1 MKLQLALDD
10 ITLEEAMELVANVR
24 DYVDIIEVGT
34 PMVMEYG
41 MAPVRELKK
50 RFPDKKVLADLKI
63 MDAGKYESEIA
74 FKAGADYITVL
85 GVTDDGTIE
94 GCVEAA
100 RAHRGLV
107 VADMICVKDAE
118 ERIRRL
124 EELGIDILSV
134 HTGVDQQAAG
144 RTPLDDLIVMRRA
157 VTAAEISVAGG
168 ISAETL
174 PAYLEYKP
182 EIVIVG
188 SGITHAE
195 DPRKVAEKIYKIVR
209 YGINRKKYFVN

>member
-50 RFPDKKVLADLKI
+50 RFPDKN
-63 MDAGKYESEIA
+63 ESEIA

-85 GVTDDGTIE
+85 GITDDGTIE

-144 RTPLDDLIVMRRA
+144 RTPLDDLKVMRRA

>member
-144 RTPLDDLIVMRRA
+144 RTPLDDLKVMRRA

-209 YGINRKKYFVN
+209 YGINRKKYFLN

>member
-144 RTPLDDLIVMRRA
+144 RTPLDDLKVMRRA

>member
-10 ITLEEAMELVANVR
+10 TTLEEAMELVANVR

-144 RTPLDDLIVMRRA
+144 RTPLDDLKVMRRA

>member
-144 RTPLDDLIVMRRA
+144 RTPLDDLKVMRRA

-174 PAYLEYKP
+174 PAYLEYSP

-195 DPRKVAEKIYKIVR
+195 NPRKVAEKIFR
-209 YGINRKKYFVN
+209 LLN